1 MLNAKQERF
10 IQNIVKGMSQ
20 REAYKEAYQA
30 NYKDEAIDSKAS
42 ALFNTDKVQKRYR
55 ELMSK
60 LEEESIMS
68 AKERMI
74 WLSDVVKGKVTHISY
89 DSNGNAYDN
98 EAYISYNAQING
110 EDGDS
115 TFIDILGENYTH
127 IDNSDDLDINILLD
141 ESLNHIKSYLLFE
154 NSLNKLDIIDGRKVT
169 NSEGMI
175 LAQKNEMEYIEV
187 SAKTGSNVYL
197 IFEKLAAQ
205 LVKKADKAENNPILS
220 YKLMKKGDQYRETKT
235 GCC

>member
-1 MLNAKQERF
+1 MKMLNAKQERF

-89 DSNGNAYDN
+89 DNNGNAYDN
-98 EAYISYNAQING
+98 EAYISDKLKA
-110 EDGDS
+110 
-115 TFIDILGENYTH
+115 IDT
-127 IDNSDDLDINILLD
+127 
-141 ESLNHIKSYLLFE
+141 
-154 NSLNKLDIIDGRKVT
+154 LNKMSG
-169 NSEGMI
+169 
-175 LAQKNEMEYIEV
+175 EYIEKLKI
-187 SAKTGSNVYL
+187 ANEEKKP
-197 IFEKLAAQ
+197 FEVNIK
-205 LVKKADKAENNPILS
+205 VI
-220 YKLMKKGDQYRETKT
+220 R
-235 GCC
+235 

>member
-98 EAYISYNAQING
+98 EAYISDKLKA
-110 EDGDS
+110 
-115 TFIDILGENYTH
+115 IDT
-127 IDNSDDLDINILLD
+127 
-141 ESLNHIKSYLLFE
+141 
-154 NSLNKLDIIDGRKVT
+154 LNKMSG
-169 NSEGMI
+169 
-175 LAQKNEMEYIEV
+175 EYIEKLKI
-187 SAKTGSNVYL
+187 ANDDEKP
-197 IFEKLAAQ
+197 FEVNIK
-205 LVKKADKAENNPILS
+205 VI
-220 YKLMKKGDQYRETKT
+220 R
-235 GCC
+235 